1 MNKHELIDLM
11 TGVKSSKKTYYT
23 ELKKTVDQLKKKNM
37 QLEIMNDITKNMN
50 MEIDIQEILRNVI
63 EKLKQLITFDDSH
76 FVILYEEEPALLHI
90 CPNGH
95 CELEM
100 DPKNLLHPFQEF
112 SSALKEKQP
121 IQVEVNQL
129 SDFPEKDRLLSL
141 EIESLLLVPL
151 YGKSKK
157 IGIWTFGRRKRKH
170 GMKLNS
176 NFLSNYPTSLR

>member
-1 MNKHELIDLM
+1 MNKLEMIDLM

-95 CELEM
+95 CDLEM

-121 IQVEVNQL
+121 IQVEVNPVTGTSQ
-129 SDFPEKDRLLSL
+129 KR
-141 EIESLLLVPL
+141 IVYYPL
-151 YGKSKK
+151 
-157 IGIWTFGRRKRKH
+157 R
-170 GMKLNS
+170 S
-176 NFLSNYPTSLR
+176 NHFY

>member
-1 MNKHELIDLM
+1 MNKLELIDLM

-37 QLEIMNDITKNMN
+37 RLEIMNDITKNMN
-50 MEIDIQEILRNVI
+50 MDIDIQEILRNVI
-63 EKLKQLITFDDSH
+63 AKLKRLITFDDSH

-95 CELEM
+95 CELEV
-100 DPKNLLHPFQEF
+100 DSKNLLHPFQDF

-121 IQVEVNQL
+121 IEVEVKRL
-129 SDFPEKDRLLSL
+129 PDFREKERLLSL

-157 IGIWTFGRRKRKH
+157 SEFGLLAGRKRKH
-170 GMKLNS
+170 GIKMNS
-176 NFLSNYPTSLR
+176 NFLNNYPISLR